1 MGNIFK
7 KRYIALAGL
16 VLVLGLAVYLNW
28 RFNVEDKELQATR
41 VLAEDQAM
49 EDAAKNY
56 GDAAFVNA
64 SSDSIVPSSSTA
76 NTTSGSTSEYF
87 AQARLTRQQT
97 RDDAISVIRETLND
111 VKVSEDVK
119 SAAALEIANIAK
131 QIENEGKIENL
142 IKAKGF
148 EECMVYLDGENADVV
163 VKSPE
168 ALISSQ
174 VIQIKD
180 IVQSQADIS
189 GEIKIV
195 EVK

>member
-1 MGNIFK
+1 MGKIFK